1 MTITRKMKI
10 NDVVQKYPQT
20 VRVFLAHGLMCIGC
34 AAARFE
40 DIEQGALAHGIEVDK
55 LIEDLNQ
62 AVSTATGEE

>member
-1 MTITRKMKI
+1 MTITKRMKI

>member
-1 MTITRKMKI
+1 VTITKRMKI